1 MKCLSERELTAV
13 ALGDGDR
20 DARDH
25 VARCAACDARRRNIV
40 RELSRLRTVLGE
52 APPAREPARALGIR
66 WTAVAAAA
74 VVVLAVALGRHG
86 STPPP
91 SPDDRSALVLL
102 DEVSDAMLDA
112 ASLETGAPAAATTS
126 TCPWG
131 DPLLGV
137 GCEESGVTQVAWR

>member
-20 DARDH
+20 DARQH
-25 VARCAACDARRRNIV
+25 VARCAACDARRRDIA
-40 RELSRLRTVLGE
+40 RDLARLRTVLGE
-52 APPAREPARALGIR
+52 APPAIEPARAFGIR

-74 VVVLAVALGRHG
+74 AVVLAVALGRHG
-86 STPPP
+86 STPPAP
-91 SPDDRSALVLL
+91 PDDESALVLL
-102 DEVSDAMLDA
+102 DEVSDVMRDG
-112 ASLETGAPAAATTS
+112 ASLETSAPVAATTS